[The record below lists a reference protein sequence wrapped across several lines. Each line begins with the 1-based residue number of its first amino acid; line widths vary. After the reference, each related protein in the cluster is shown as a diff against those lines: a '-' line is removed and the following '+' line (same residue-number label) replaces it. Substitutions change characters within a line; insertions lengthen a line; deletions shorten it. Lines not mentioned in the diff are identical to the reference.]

1 MSSPAPKRTCGQTSL
16 AAVCDLEPGRA
27 QKLLP
32 APLTAIAERAFIYL
46 VWCSLYSDTSTV
58 RERSFL
64 EANIA
69 IPCDGPAGEGTWF
82 AGSYFNSRQIVRHGH
97 LSGWTSDHAHIEIG
111 RVPAG
116 VGRLVWPSRTPV
128 GGWVARG
135 GRREIEMVV
144 RPGEPVDLDTT
155 PLHKFLRVY
164 GVRRF
169 GDHTDVTLERHIE
182 DVILRIRE
190 ADADLTLAGDA
201 AALLGPVSVSAG
213 YLMEFGI
220 DLGGSELVSGR

>member
-1 MSSPAPKRTCGQTSL
+1 MSQPMSKRACGQTSL
-16 AAVCDLEPGRA
+16 AAVCELEPGRA
-27 QKLLP
+27 AKLLP
-32 APLTAIAERAFIYL
+32 APLTAIADRAFIYL
-46 VWCSLYSDTSTV
+46 VWCSLYSETSTV
-58 RERSFL
+58 RERSFF

-82 AGSYFNSRQIVRHGH
+82 AAAYFNSRQIVRHAH
-97 LSGWTSDHAHIEIG
+97 LSGWTGEHAHIEIG

-116 VGRLVWPSRTPV
+116 VARLVWPSQTPV

-144 RPGEPVDLDTT
+144 RPGEEVDLDTT

-164 GVRRF
+164 GVRPF
-169 GDHTDVTLERHIE
+169 ADQPDVTLEWHNE
-182 DVILRIRE
+182 DVIHRIRQAE
-190 ADADLTLAGDA
+190 ADLTLAGDA
-201 AALLGPVSVSAG
+201 AALLGPVTVSSA

-220 DLGGSELVSGR
+220 DLGGSRRVSGR

>member
-1 MSSPAPKRTCGQTSL
+1 MSQLLSKRACGQTSL
-16 AAVCDLEPGRA
+16 AAVCELEPGRA

-32 APLTAIAERAFIYL
+32 APLTAMADRAFIYL
-46 VWCSLYSDTSTV
+46 VWCSLYSEAAPV

-82 AGSYFNSRQIVRHGH
+82 AGGYFSSRQLVRHAH
-97 LSGWTSDHAHIEIG
+97 LSGWTGEHAHIEVG

-116 VGRLVWPSRTPV
+116 VGRIVWPSQTPV
-128 GGWVARG
+128 GGWMARG
-135 GRREIEMVV
+135 GRREIELVV
-144 RPGEPVDLDTT
+144 RPGEPVELDST

-164 GVRRF
+164 GVRKF
-169 GDHTDVTLERHIE
+169 AEQPDVTLEIHLE
-182 DVILRIRE
+182 DTVLRVRE
-190 ADADLTLAGDA
+190 AEADLTLAGDV
-201 AALLGPVSVSAG
+201 AALLGPVTVSGG